1 MNGGFIALFFNA
13 RAASIIARVMMQ
25 PCLAAF
31 PDFGLGRA
39 MSLYGTSLID
49 PGFRCHCR
57 PRHATV
63 PQAILKFA
71 CKALISYE
79 PICPSL

>member
-1 MNGGFIALFFNA
+1 MNGGFIALFSNA

-39 MSLYGTSLID
+39 MSLYGL
-49 PGFRCHCR
+49 
-57 PRHATV
+57 A
-63 PQAILKFA
+63 
-71 CKALISYE
+71 
-79 PICPSL
+79 

>member
-1 MNGGFIALFFNA
+1 MNGGFIALFSNA

-25 PCLAAF
+25 PCLEAF
-31 PDFGLGRA
+31 ADFGLGRA
-39 MSLYGTSLID
+39 IVALRTSLIN

-63 PQAILKFA
+63 PAGHFEIRL
-71 CKALISYE
+71 
-79 PICPSL
+79 

>member
-1 MNGGFIALFFNA
+1 MNGGFIALFSNA

-39 MSLYGTSLID
+39 MSLYGTKAVPTRFESA
-49 PGFRCHCR
+49 GF
-57 PRHATV
+57 P
-63 PQAILKFA
+63 K
-71 CKALISYE
+71 S
-79 PICPSL
+79 